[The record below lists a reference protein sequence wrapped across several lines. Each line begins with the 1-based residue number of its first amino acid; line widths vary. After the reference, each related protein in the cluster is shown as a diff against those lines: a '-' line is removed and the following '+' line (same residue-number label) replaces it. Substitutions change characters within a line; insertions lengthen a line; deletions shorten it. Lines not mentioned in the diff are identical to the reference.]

1 MMILV
6 ILHGM
11 AIKIYNNFLV
21 NLMTVLVVGSGG
33 NGQTHFMNFLKNNN
47 VKINHDGDSDK
58 LKHLS
63 IPKVDLLKNVK
74 KCIFI
79 YNDPYKS
86 ILSHFRRKWQHLQ
99 IKKLGNPY
107 KLKSND
113 IININSYLRLVMS
126 KRIDLF
132 GIKNQFDNW
141 IKCKLD
147 FPILF
152 LDFNEVL
159 EKKELLNKFL
169 GIDLNYDSFEI
180 KERESKIIKNDVV
193 ISFYNEI
200 YSYFKEK
207 SIEHNNLNKY

>member
-1 MMILV
+1 MR
-6 ILHGM
+6 
-11 AIKIYNNFLV
+11 
-21 NLMTVLVVGSGG
+21 VLVVGSGG
-33 NGQTHFMNFLKNNN
+33 NGQTHFMHFLKRNNI
-47 VKINHDGDSDK
+47 KINDDGDKDK

-63 IPKVDLLKNVK
+63 RPKIDLLKDVK

-86 ILSHFRRKWQHLQ
+86 ILSHFRRKWQHIQ
-99 IKKLGNPY
+99 VNKLGNPY

-132 GIKNQFDNW
+132 GIKNQFNNW
-141 IKCKLD
+141 LNCKID

-159 EKKELLNKFL
+159 EKKEVLNKFL
-169 GIDLNYDSFEI
+169 DMELNYDSFEV
-180 KERESKIIKNDVV
+180 KERESKIIKNNVV
-193 ISFYNEI
+193 ESFYNEI
-200 YSYFKEK
+200 YLYFKEK
-207 SIEHNNLNKY
+207 SKEHNNFNKY